1 MKQST
6 KLNKKMPTA
15 LLGHFIYIY
24 KAVEAFRFGK
34 KTKVKFYKIVKFELF
49 E

>member
-1 MKQST
+1 
-6 KLNKKMPTA
+6 MPTA

-34 KTKVKFYKIVKFELF
+34 KTKVNFTK
-49 E
+49 